1 MLYTSQLLDRKTGEF
16 VLVEDGDWITIT
28 ELGEL
33 HSVGPRRIRTILRHM
48 DFLQIEGGGRQ
59 QRHRLCPWVTAK
71 GWGKRIQA
79 KGTIPFDVI
88 SPLARD
94 WIAERWSQA
103 ESSLEL
109 QENGP
114 VKKAK
119 AALESFRDDRNG
131 YRRSIRERFPYRDN
145 NPPDMEISEMVS
157 WLNHFFPKLSHS
169 EIATILDVSQQ
180 LVSRYLGERQREKE
194 KWRACREAR
203 LKRKPGSLR
212 FS

>member
-1 MLYTSQLLDRKTGEF
+1 MLYTSQLLDRKTGEL

-28 ELGEL
+28 ELAEL

-59 QRHRLCPWVTAK
+59 HRHRLCPWVTAK

-103 ESSLEL
+103 TSSLEL
-109 QENGP
+109 QENSP
-114 VKKAK
+114 AAEAK
-119 AALESFRDDRNG
+119 AALESFRDGRNC
-131 YRRSIRERFPYRDN
+131 YRRSIRERFPHREN
-145 NPPDMEISEMVS
+145 NPPDMEITEMVS
-157 WLNHFFPKLSHS
+157 WLDCFFPRLSHS
-169 EIATILDVSQQ
+169 DIATILDVSQQ
-180 LVSRYLGERQREKE
+180 LVSRYLGERQREKARWKE
-194 KWRACREAR
+194 CREAQ
-203 LKRKPGSLR
+203 LKRKPGSIWL
-212 FS
+212 S